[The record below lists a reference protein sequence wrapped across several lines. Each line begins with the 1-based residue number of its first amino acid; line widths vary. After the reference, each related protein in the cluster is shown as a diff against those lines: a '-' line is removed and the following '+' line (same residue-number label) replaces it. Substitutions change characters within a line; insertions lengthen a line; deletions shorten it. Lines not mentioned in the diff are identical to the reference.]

1 MRFMN
6 TPGPTDQNEPKAST
20 PASSALSK
28 AVEGSSANSHSGVA
42 APGDGRTPGPAA
54 PMRAALRNWKVW
66 LGLGLAAISAWVLRP
81 SRAGAKAGESVP
93 DSLTVAAAKVLRED
107 LWREQVFEA
116 EFRPYEEIELHAK
129 VSGFVETLT
138 VDVGDRVTNGQLLA
152 TLEIPE
158 LNDDLDHAQALEKR
172 SEEEV
177 KKSEAEHDESHLA
190 YTRLA
195 AVERAKPRLV
205 AQQDLDLIQAKDRAA
220 EATLETAKQQIQVA
234 KADVKKLQTMLKYCR
249 ITAPFNGVIT
259 KRFTDPGA
267 LIHNGGSAS
276 TALVRLS
283 QNDRLR
289 LVFPVSVSFV
299 ALIKDGDPLEIRIPS
314 VGKAFSGV
322 ISRFTR
328 KVETATRTM
337 DVEVD
342 VPNPDLAL
350 IPGMYASVALRL
362 EHRDKALV
370 VPVEAVSREKAASIY
385 LINKESRIEERV
397 IKLGLETANKLEV
410 LDGLSESDRVMVG
423 SRSQVK
429 PGQKVEVK
437 MLEMKAVE

>member
-1 MRFMN
+1 MMVMN
-6 TPGPTDQNEPKAST
+6 ITDPTDQDKPEPEPIVPKSR
-20 PASSALSK
+20 
-28 AVEGSSANSHSGVA
+28 GWW
-42 APGDGRTPGPAA
+42 
-54 PMRAALRNWKVW
+54 NWKVW
-66 LGLGLAAISAWVLRP
+66 LGLVLVAISAWVLRP
-81 SRAGAKAGESVP
+81 SRAKAKAEGAAP
-93 DSLTVAAAKVLRED
+93 DSFVVAATKVLRED

-158 LNDDLDHAQALEKR
+158 LNDDLEHAQALERR
-172 SEEEV
+172 SQEEV
-177 KKSEAEHDESHLA
+177 KKSEAEHEESHLA
-190 YTRLA
+190 YARLA
-195 AVERAKPRLV
+195 AVEKAKPHLV
-205 AQQDLDLIQAKDRAA
+205 AQQDIDLIQAKDRAA
-220 EATLETAKQQIQVA
+220 EATWETAKQQIEVA
-234 KADVKKLQTMLKYCR
+234 KSDVKKLQTMLKYCR

-259 KRFTDPGA
+259 KRFSDPGA
-267 LIHNGGSAS
+267 LIQNSGSAS

-299 ALIKDGDPLEIRIPS
+299 ALIKSGDPVEIRIPS

-362 EHRDKALV
+362 EHREKALV
-370 VPVEAVSREKAASIY
+370 LPVEAVSRQKAASVY
-385 LINKESRIEERV
+385 LINNESTIEERM

-410 LDGLSESDRVMVG
+410 LDGLSENDRVMVG

-437 MLEMKAVE
+437 MLEAKTVE